1 MQPLPPAGS
10 NPTCCLLRLQALAST
25 DASQYEAFMASGRR
39 IYSLTAP
46 RPAGAGTFAGQQGKE
61 GVFIAER
68 AQGAVAAAPLDALQ
82 QRAEIQSLA
91 LFEDGVSDGDVGG
104 AGGTAVL
111 ASVDCYGRAMLA
123 HMRRRGCGDGSDG
136 TDGGGL
142 QVTAM
147 QQLQPTD
154 LLR

>member
-1 MQPLPPAGS
+1 MVPSASSTNPDPLAA
-10 NPTCCLLRLQALAST
+10 CLQALPSA
-25 DASQYEAFMASGRR
+25 DASQYEAFMASGRS
-39 IYSLTAP
+39 IYSLVAP
-46 RPAGAGTFAGQQGKE
+46 RPACASGFAGQQGKE

-68 AQGAVAAAPLDALQ
+68 AQGAVPALPLAALQ

-91 LFEDGVSDGDVGG
+91 LFEDAPNSSGSGG

-111 ASVDCYGRAMLA
+111 ASVDCYGRAVLA
-123 HMRRRGCGDGSDG
+123 HMRRFSGGDGSG
-136 TDGGGL
+136 EADGGGL
-142 QVTAM
+142 QVTAL